1 MSNLAHLPHPAAVPS
16 LLEVSLFEVPNIK
29 PRNAGPTR
37 ALRTVFRITRIT
49 QNRYLPRPRQ
59 LANTMWNQ
67 SLQLH
72 SPCQLMTREFKFETP
87 QCQHVR
93 QVALPSEVNRAN
105 SLGFQP
111 MHTSISMKDGLHV
124 IALYNLICIWR
135 RHSIETIAATD
146 GKRSFMAT
154 AANS

>member
-1 MSNLAHLPHPAAVPS
+1 MNPAAVPS
-16 LLEVSLFEVPNIK
+16 LLEVSLFEVPNTK
-29 PRNAGPTR
+29 PRSAGPTR
-37 ALRTVFRITRIT
+37 CASDCFLEKKSAMANAKTGTCRLWPGQF
-49 QNRYLPRPRQ
+49 
-59 LANTMWNQ
+59 ANTMWNQ

-72 SPCQLMTREFKFETP
+72 SPCQLMTCEFKFETP
-87 QCQHVR
+87 QCLHVR

-111 MHTSISMKDGLHV
+111 MHTSISMQDRFHV
-124 IALYNLICIWR
+124 IVLCNFICIWR
-135 RHSIETIAATD
+135 SYSIETIAATD